1 MLLDHFTLYSV
12 RFCSVAHTRK
22 KIAGGRDQCWIS
34 PANYFPMNDLA
45 LAIEAATSAG
55 RLLRSHF
62 GKDAAVDEASH
73 HDIKLAL
80 DKESQ
85 ELITGILLGARPDDA
100 LYGEEGIAGNSGAA
114 RQWIVD
120 PIDGTV
126 NFFYGIPH
134 FCVSIALRVDDEIV
148 LGVIHDPMM
157 GETWTVEKGSPAHL
171 NGQPITASKR
181 SNLAECVLFVGCGK
195 DEEALRTG
203 LDRFAKASTRARKMR
218 MMGSAA
224 LGMAYIATGRLDS
237 YIESRIS
244 LWDIAAGKLLVE
256 SVGGKV
262 DLTPIP
268 NKPDAWSIVATNGKV
283 DLSEI
288 L

>member
-1 MLLDHFTLYSV
+1 MT
-12 RFCSVAHTRK
+12 
-22 KIAGGRDQCWIS
+22 
-34 PANYFPMNDLA
+34 DLELATDAA
-45 LAIEAATSAG
+45 LTAG
-55 RLLRSHF
+55 RLLRQHF
-62 GKDAAVDEASH
+62 GSDATVDEASH

-85 ELITGILLGARPDDA
+85 ELITGILLGARPGDA
-100 LYGEEGIAGNSGAA
+100 LYGEEGIAGNQDSD

-134 FCVSIALRVDDEIV
+134 FCVSIALRIGGEIV
-148 LGVIHDPMM
+148 VGVIHDPMV
-157 GETWTVEKGSPAHL
+157 GETWTVEKGGPAML
-171 NGQPITASKR
+171 NGVPIQASKR
-181 SNLAECVLFVGCGK
+181 DRFEQSILFVGCGK

-203 LDRFAKASTRARKMR
+203 IERFHKASLRARKMR

-224 LGMAYIATGRLDS
+224 LGMAYIASGRLDA

-244 LWDIAAGKLLVE
+244 LWDIAAGQLLVE
-256 SVGGKV
+256 TAGGKV
-262 DLTPIP
+262 DLTPVAGHA
-268 NKPDAWSIVATNGKV
+268 DAWSIVATNGRLPI
-283 DLSEI
+283 DEI

>member
-1 MLLDHFTLYSV
+1 MALSSRNTQSTNLLT
-12 RFCSVAHTRK
+12 
-22 KIAGGRDQCWIS
+22 S
-34 PANYFPMNDLA
+34 PMTDLA
-45 LAIEAATSAG
+45 IATQAALAAG
-55 RLLRSHF
+55 QLLRQNF
-62 GKDAAVDEASH
+62 GGNAIVDEATH

-85 ELITGILLGARPDDA
+85 ELITGILLDARPGDA
-100 LYGEEGIAGNSGAA
+100 LYGEEGLAGNQASE

-134 FCVSIALRVDDEIV
+134 FCVSIALRVAGEIV
-148 LGVIHDPMM
+148 VGVIHDPMV
-157 GETWTVEKGSPAHL
+157 GETWTVEKGGPAML
-171 NGQPITASKR
+171 NGRPIHASQR
-181 SNLAECVLFVGCGK
+181 DTLEESILFIGCGK
-195 DEEALRTG
+195 DESALRTG
-203 LDRFAKASTRARKMR
+203 MERFQKASLRARKMR

-224 LGMAYIATGRLDS
+224 LGMAYIACGRLDA

-256 SVGGKV
+256 TAGGSV
-262 DLTPIP
+262 DLSPVTSH
-268 NKPDAWSIVATNGKV
+268 PDAWSIVASNGKIPL
-283 DLSEI
+283 DEI